1 MVYTT
6 YYSWSIIF
14 NKTDTNWIHL
24 NYFNIFFTN
33 IFYFKFSIEKIL
45 YGLLGS
51 TLIILLFLLF
61 MYIGEIP
68 FKSFFHQYIL
78 FPLSFGESRLEDGFL
93 FPLEFQRDF
102 YAFQINSYFRINI
115 NFRIF

>member
-1 MVYTT
+1 MGVFCFLLALKKQDNIWWFILPIILGLSFLTKQTPTGYI
-6 YYSWSIIF
+6 SII
-14 NKTDTNWIHL
+14 L
-24 NYFNIFFTN
+24 IFFSL
-33 IFYFKFSIEKIL
+33 IYFILNFSIEKIL

-93 FPLEFQRDF
+93 FP
-102 YAFQINSYFRINI
+102 
-115 NFRIF
+115 